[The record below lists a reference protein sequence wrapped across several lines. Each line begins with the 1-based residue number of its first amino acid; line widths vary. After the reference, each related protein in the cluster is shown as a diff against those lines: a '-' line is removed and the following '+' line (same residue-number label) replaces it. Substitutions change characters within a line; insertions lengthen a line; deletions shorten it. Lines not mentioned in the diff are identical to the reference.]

1 MGVCSTALWGA
12 AEGGGWGGVGQRGS
26 GRAQRSVPLLK
37 GGWSEGGDG
46 LRVRWGGSDWSW
58 GTICAPKSG
67 QHCTAAQGSG
77 ESLSLGG
84 FSDHRDVA
92 LGDVVSGMGWGR
104 AVDLRGLFH
113 PS

>member
-1 MGVCSTALWGA
+1 
-12 AEGGGWGGVGQRGS
+12 VGQRGS
-26 GRAQRSVPLLK
+26 GRTQRSVPLLK

-46 LRVRWGGSDWSW
+46 LRMRWGGSDWSW

-92 LGDVVSGMGWGR
+92 LGDVVSGMGRGR

>member
-1 MGVCSTALWGA
+1 M
-12 AEGGGWGGVGQRGS
+12 
-26 GRAQRSVPLLK
+26 PLLK

-46 LRVRWGGSDWSW
+46 LRVCWGGSDWSW

-92 LGDVVSGMGWGR
+92 LGDVVGGMGRGWT
-104 AVDLRGLFH
+104 VDLKVFSTLRDVIILLE
-113 PS
+113 PADVPQ